1 MRYKICLFLL
11 LLASIVAKADDGYRL
26 WLKFDLLK
34 NTAIRAQYLSYA
46 QYIAYNSSD
55 PVAQTAAQELQAG
68 LQGLLGKNIRLQ
80 NTASNAPGGI
90 GLNLNSTP
98 VANLGTEG
106 YNLAIQNGRINI
118 SANTPSGLLY
128 GAFALLRKVQTATP
142 AAQIQGSSTPRVQLR
157 MLNHWDNTNGTIERG
172 YAGAS
177 LWKWY
182 ELPENIDP
190 RYRDY
195 ARANAS
201 IGINAVVVNNVNA
214 SARFM
219 SREYLL
225 KVKAL
230 ADVFK
235 PYGIKVFLSVN
246 FAAPRILGKLKNSD
260 PLEPA
265 VRQWWVEKAREIY
278 SIIPDFGGFLV
289 KANSEGEPGPQ
300 DFGRTHVDGAN
311 MLAEAVAPF
320 KGIVIWRAFV
330 YKADPKGDRFKAAY
344 EEFKPFDGN
353 FLPNVVVQV
362 KNGPIDFQP
371 REPFSPLFGAM
382 PKTPLAM
389 EFQITQE
396 YLGFST
402 NLVYLAPLF
411 KECLDTDTYAK
422 GPGSSVAKVIDGSLH
437 QYPISV
443 MAGVANTGS
452 DRNWCGHLMSQA
464 NWYAFGRLAWDHQLS
479 SASIAEEWIK
489 MSLTQDAAAL
499 TTIRNIMERS
509 REVYVD
515 FTTPLGLH
523 HIMGQGIHFGPEPW
537 LERSARPDWTSIY
550 YHRADSIGLGF
561 DRGVNGSNA
570 LSLYHPD
577 AAKAW
582 SQMDNC
588 PLPYLL
594 WYHHVPW
601 NKKLSTGRSL
611 WDELCTRYYTGAEA
625 VATMQKEWAALKG
638 KMDAEIHAD
647 VAGRLAAQYREALW
661 WRDAC
666 VLYFQT
672 YSKMPIPA
680 PFTPPS
686 RTLDEIKLLVQI
698 YQYR

>member
-1 MRYKICLFLL
+1 MIRLFCFVTLFSTAFSL
-11 LLASIVAKADDGYRL
+11 RADDGYRL
-26 WLKFDLLK
+26 WLKFDLIK
-34 NTAIRAQYLSYA
+34 NATVRAQYLPYA
-46 QYIAYNSSD
+46 QYISYNSAD
-55 PVAQTAAQELQAG
+55 PVAKTAAQELQTA
-68 LQGLLGKNIRLQ
+68 LQGLLGKSIRLQ
-80 NTASNAPGGI
+80 NTASTAAGGI
-90 GLNLNSTP
+90 NLELNSSP
-98 VANLGTEG
+98 QANLGQEG
-106 YNLAIQNGRINI
+106 FAISLQTNRIKI

-128 GAFALLRKVQTATP
+128 GAFDLLRKIQTATP
-142 AAQIQGSSTPRVQLR
+142 ITKLAGSSVPKVQLR
-157 MLNHWDNTNGTIERG
+157 MLNHWDNTNGSIERG

-182 ELPENIDP
+182 ELPENLDP

-219 SREYLL
+219 TREYLL

-230 ADVFK
+230 SEVFK

-246 FAAPRILGKLKNSD
+246 FAAPRILGRLKSSD
-260 PLEPA
+260 PLDPE
-265 VRQWWVEKAREIY
+265 VRQWWTNKAKEIY
-278 SIIPDFGGFLV
+278 SIMPDFGGFLV

-300 DFGRTHVDGAN
+300 DYNRTHADGAN
-311 MLAEAVAPF
+311 MLAEAVAPY

-344 EEFKPFDGN
+344 EEFKPFDGQ
-353 FLPNVVVQV
+353 FLPNVVIQV

-371 REPFSPLFGAM
+371 REPFSPLFGSM
-382 PKTPLAM
+382 SKTPLAM

-411 KECLDTDTYAK
+411 KECLETDTHAQ
-422 GPGSSVAKVIDGSLH
+422 GAGSTVAKVIDGSLH
-437 QYPISV
+437 QYPLTV
-443 MAGVANTGS
+443 MAGVSNTGS
-452 DRNWCGHLMSQA
+452 DRNWSGHLMSQA

-479 SASIAEEWIK
+479 SAAIAEEWIK
-489 MSLTQDAAAL
+489 MSLTQDAAAVG
-499 TTIRNIMERS
+499 TISKIMERS

-561 DRGVNGSNA
+561 DRGPKGSNA
-570 LSLYHPD
+570 LSQYHP
-577 AAKAW
+577 ATAKVW
-582 SQMDNC
+582 SDPETC

-594 WYHHVPW
+594 WFHHIPW
-601 NKKLSTGRSL
+601 NKKLSTGRNL
-611 WDELCTRYYTGAEA
+611 WDELCTRYYTGVDA
-625 VATMQKEWAALKG
+625 VAAMQKEWAALKG

-647 VAGRLAAQYREALW
+647 VAGRLAVQYREAQW

-666 VLYFQT
+666 VLYFQQ

-680 PFTPPS
+680 PFKAPERS
-686 RTLDEIKLLVQI
+686 LEEIKELVRI
-698 YQYR
+698 YQLR

>member
-1 MRYKICLFLL
+1 MRHKICLFLL
-11 LLASIVAKADDGYRL
+11 LLTSMVAKADDGYRL

-34 NTAIRAQYLSYA
+34 NTAVRAQYLPYA

-55 PVAQTAAQELQAG
+55 PVVQTAARELQAG
-68 LQGLLGKNIRLQ
+68 LQGLLGKSIRLQ
-80 NTASNAPGGI
+80 NTASAAPGGI
-90 GLNLNSTP
+90 GLTLNATP
-98 VANLGTEG
+98 VASLGTEG
-106 YNLAIQNGRINI
+106 YNLAVQNGRINI
-118 SANTPSGLLY
+118 SSNTPSGLLY
-128 GAFALLRKVQTATP
+128 GAFDLLRKVQTGTP
-142 AAQIQGSSTPRVQLR
+142 VIKIPGSSTPRVQLR

-182 ELPENIDP
+182 ELPENVDP

-225 KVKAL
+225 KVKTL

-235 PYGIKVFLSVN
+235 PYGIKVYLSVN

-278 SIIPDFGGFLV
+278 GIIPDFGGFLV

-411 KECLDTDTYAK
+411 KECLDADTYAK

-489 MSLTQDAAAL
+489 MSLTQDAPAV

-523 HIMGQGIHFGPEPW
+523 HIMGQGIHYGPEPW

-582 SQMDNC
+582 SQVDNC

-601 NKKLSTGRSL
+601 GKKLSTGLSL

-625 VATMQKEWAALKG
+625 VSTMQKEWASLKG

-680 PFTPPS
+680 PFAPPS
-686 RTLDEIKLLVQI
+686 RTLEEIKLLVQI